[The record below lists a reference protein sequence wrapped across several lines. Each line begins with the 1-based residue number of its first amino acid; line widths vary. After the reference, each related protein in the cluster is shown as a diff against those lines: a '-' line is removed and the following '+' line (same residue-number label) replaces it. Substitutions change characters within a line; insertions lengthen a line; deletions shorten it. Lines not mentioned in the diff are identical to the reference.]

1 MRSQF
6 LITVNCIIYV
16 IFCIFFLLT
25 SNNHEFSLSFSLCNQ
40 HMQKK
45 CHGVLMIKGENT
57 FFLPLHEPTRLIYWM
72 QQSRG
77 DLVISKM
84 KVLIGL
90 QVDFSSWNI
99 LDLHPHKY
107 LLVKLFIE
115 RGGIFEAAMGLYWSA
130 QSMFSWKELLQ
141 NTLFSWLALRGREKK
156 YSTQNYLCV

>member
-1 MRSQF
+1 MLFSVF
-6 LITVNCIIYV
+6 S
-16 IFCIFFLLT
+16 FFLLQT
-25 SNNHEFSLSFSLCNQ
+25 IMSFLFHFHFVTNTCK
-40 HMQKK
+40 KK

-130 QSMFSWKELLQ
+130 QSMFSWKELLR